1 MAVSNHFSPCP
12 QRPSEYIIL
21 ESSRGR
27 WQVPLLYSSGSMTD
41 HSEMAPY
48 LQLIKSDR
56 SDLINSLLEK
66 NKAHLAE
73 IDAKLKEAIEQ
84 EGDSEISEQ
93 LRARAMY
100 YCRIGDKVGQRT
112 QGKELMDRRKPYPQL
127 TKHWERLLGLE
138 RG

>member
-1 MAVSNHFSPCP
+1 
-12 QRPSEYIIL
+12 
-21 ESSRGR
+21 
-27 WQVPLLYSSGSMTD
+27 MTD

-48 LQLIKSDR
+48 LQIIKSDR

-100 YCRIGDKVGQRT
+100 YCKIGDKVGQRT
-112 QGKELMDRRKPYPQL
+112 QGKELMNRRKLYRQS

-138 RG
+138 RE